1 MTPIPRAVG
10 AIEALHAVLPEAA
23 IVAFAGITVVGGFA
37 TLVGLAVGVY
47 WGIDRRGGAVVL
59 GVALGAI
66 GLTIALKAAFGLP
79 RPPADLW
86 QVNASGF
93 GFPSGHALGATA
105 TWGALARLVDIGPR
119 RRRWAVAAV
128 VIGLVALSRVVL
140 GVHYPADVIAGVA
153 IGAGYLGVVTW
164 PRGPDPTVALGGAV
178 VVAIAAVAATGGATD
193 AFLALGGSVGA
204 ASGWRLVDVPR
215 RPWGWIGVMPAL
227 LGLGAIGVAADAAA
241 VPDLGGPVAAVLGG
255 VAGAVAIALPAA
267 VAAVRS
273 AA

>member
-1 MTPIPRAVG
+1 MTPMPRSGA
-10 AIEALHAVLPEAA
+10 AIEALHAGLPEAA
-23 IVAFAGITVVGGFA
+23 IAAFAGITVLGGFA
-37 TLVGLAVGVY
+37 TLVGLAVGAY

-66 GLTIALKAAFGLP
+66 GLTIALKAVFGLP
-79 RPPADLW
+79 RPPGALW
-86 QVNASGF
+86 RVGASGF

-105 TWGALARLVDIGPR
+105 TWGALARLVDVGTR
-119 RRRWAVAAV
+119 RRRWAVAGA

-153 IGAGYLGVVTW
+153 VGAGYLGAVTW
-164 PRGPDPTVALGGAV
+164 PRRSDPALALGAAV
-178 VVAIAAVAATGGATD
+178 VVALAAVAATGGATD
-193 AFLALGGSVGA
+193 SFLVLGGSVGTLG
-204 ASGWRLVDVPR
+204 GWYRIDVPR
-215 RPWGWIGVMPAL
+215 RPWGWVGVIPAL

-241 VPDLGGPVAAVLGG
+241 VPDLAGPVAAVVGG

-273 AA
+273 TA